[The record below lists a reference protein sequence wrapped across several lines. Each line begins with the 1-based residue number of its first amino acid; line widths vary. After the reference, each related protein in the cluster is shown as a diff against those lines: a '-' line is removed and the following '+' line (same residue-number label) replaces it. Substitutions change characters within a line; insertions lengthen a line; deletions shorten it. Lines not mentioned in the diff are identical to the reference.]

1 MPLSVFLHF
10 KSIFGQ
16 SPHLIPPI
24 VPTSIN
30 ELTLKAATDIIT
42 QIYVDVN
49 KAKDNLFQAKVFQ
62 AHFMN
67 GHQAAEDIYSNG
79 DHVMLS
85 TLHRHQEYKKGKK
98 CVTKFFPHFDGPYE
112 VINTHPS
119 TSTYTLD
126 LPNSPNIFPTFHT
139 SKLKQYIP
147 NDPALFPSREL
158 PHPGPILTTNS
169 LEEYFMQEIIDTHRQ
184 GCGWQYLV

>member
-85 TLHRHQEYKKGKK
+85 TLHRHQEYKKKGAK
-98 CVTKFFPHFDGPYE
+98 CVAKFFPCFDSPYD
-112 VINTHPS
+112 VIDTHPS
-119 TSTYTLD
+119 ASTYTLD
-126 LPNSPNIFPTFHT
+126 LPNSPNIFSTFHA
-139 SKLKQYIP
+139 SELK
-147 NDPALFPSREL
+147 
-158 PHPGPILTTNS
+158 
-169 LEEYFMQEIIDTHRQ
+169 
-184 GCGWQYLV
+184 